1 MGGLFHAATP
11 HGVKTRAAR
20 RGKGA
25 DMAEEGTTTTGGE
38 GAQAAQ
44 PSVDELM
51 AQVKALTDERDKA
64 VAESRKWEGRSK
76 SNSEKAKKYD
86 ELAAQSMNDAERAD
100 AEKARADEAEA
111 KLAQY
116 EADAQFAKDAA
127 EVSEKYGVPASL
139 LTERDRKAMEVQAQA
154 IKAFATNQPT
164 AQVFSQDGTKPGS
177 APKSKEEQ
185 FAELFAP
192 LQL

>member
-1 MGGLFHAATP
+1 
-11 HGVKTRAAR
+11 
-20 RGKGA
+20 
-25 DMAEEGTTTTGGE
+25 MAEDTTTTTDGE
-38 GAQAAQ
+38 GAAAAQ

-139 LTERDRKAMEVQAQA
+139 LTERDRSAMELQAQA

-164 AQVFSQDGTKPGS
+164 AHVFPGDGSKPGP

>member
-1 MGGLFHAATP
+1 
-11 HGVKTRAAR
+11 
-20 RGKGA
+20 
-25 DMAEEGTTTTGGE
+25 MAEETTTTTEGE

-86 ELAAQSMNDAERAD
+86 ELAAQSMTD
-100 AEKARADEAEA
+100 AEKLEAASKKAEEAEA
-111 KLAQY
+111 KLAAY
-116 EADAQFAKDAA
+116 EAEAQRAKDAA

-139 LTERDRKAMEVQAQA
+139 LTERDRSAMELQAQA

-164 AQVFSQDGTKPGS
+164 AHVFSQDGAKPGP

>member
-1 MGGLFHAATP
+1 
-11 HGVKTRAAR
+11 
-20 RGKGA
+20 
-25 DMAEEGTTTTGGE
+25 MAEETTTTTEGE

-86 ELAAQSMNDAERAD
+86 ELAAQSMTDAERVEEATKR
-100 AEKARADEAEA
+100 AESAERRLAEYEAE
-111 KLAQY
+111 
-116 EADAQFAKDAA
+116 AQFAKDAA

-139 LTERDRKAMEVQAQA
+139 LTERDRSAMELQAQA

-164 AQVFSQDGTKPGS
+164 AHVFSQDGTKPGQS
-177 APKSKEEQ
+177 PNDPKKQ
-185 FAELFAP
+185 FADWFKSVSN
-192 LQL
+192 

>member
-1 MGGLFHAATP
+1 
-11 HGVKTRAAR
+11 
-20 RGKGA
+20 
-25 DMAEEGTTTTGGE
+25 MAEDTTTTTEGE

-116 EADAQFAKDAA
+116 EADAQFA
-127 EVSEKYGVPASL
+127 
-139 LTERDRKAMEVQAQA
+139 
-154 IKAFATNQPT
+154 
-164 AQVFSQDGTKPGS
+164 
-177 APKSKEEQ
+177 
-185 FAELFAP
+185 
-192 LQL
+192 

>member
-1 MGGLFHAATP
+1 
-11 HGVKTRAAR
+11 
-20 RGKGA
+20 
-25 DMAEEGTTTTGGE
+25 MAEDTTTTTEGE

-100 AEKARADEAEA
+100 AEKARAMPGVLAVLTAETFVPGIYHFSDEGACSWYDFTVA
-111 KLAQY
+111 IHRLAGITCR
-116 EADAQFAKDAA
+116 
-127 EVSEKYGVPASL
+127 V
-139 LTERDRKAMEVQAQA
+139 
-154 IKAFATNQPT
+154 
-164 AQVFSQDGTKPGS
+164 KPIRS
-177 APKSKEEQ
+177 DEYPSRAHRPFYSVLDKSKIKQTYGITIPHWYESLSHCIEI
-185 FAELFAP
+185 
-192 LQL
+192 LQETR

>member
-1 MGGLFHAATP
+1 
-11 HGVKTRAAR
+11 
-20 RGKGA
+20 
-25 DMAEEGTTTTGGE
+25 MAEGTDPAATGGE
-38 GAQAAQ
+38 Q
-44 PSVDELM
+44 PTVEELM
-51 AQVKALTDERDKA
+51 AQVASLTDERDKA
-64 VAESRKWEGRSK
+64 IEQSRKWEGRSK
-76 SNSEKAKKYD
+76 SNADKAKKYD

-139 LTERDRKAMEVQAQA
+139 LTERDRSAMELQAQA

-164 AQVFSQDGTKPGS
+164 AHVFSQDGTKPGP

>member
-1 MGGLFHAATP
+1 
-11 HGVKTRAAR
+11 
-20 RGKGA
+20 
-25 DMAEEGTTTTGGE
+25 MAEEIKTATEGE

-51 AQVKALTDERDKA
+51 AQVRALTDERDKA

-76 SNSEKAKKYD
+76 SNSEKARKYD

-100 AEKARADEAEA
+100 AEKARADKAEA

-139 LTERDRKAMEVQAQA
+139 LTERDRSAMELQAQA

-164 AQVFSQDGTKPGS
+164 ARVFSQDGTKPGP
-177 APKSKEEQ
+177 APKSKEQ
-185 FAELFAP
+185 QLAELFAP

>member
-1 MGGLFHAATP
+1 
-11 HGVKTRAAR
+11 
-20 RGKGA
+20 
-25 DMAEEGTTTTGGE
+25 MAEENATTTEGE

-76 SNSEKAKKYD
+76 SNSEKARKYD
-86 ELAAQSMNDAERAD
+86 ELAAQSMTD
-100 AEKARADEAEA
+100 AEKLEAASKKAEEAEA
-111 KLAQY
+111 KLAAY
-116 EADAQFAKDAA
+116 EAEAQRAKDAA

-164 AQVFSQDGTKPGS
+164 AHVFSQDGSKPGP

>member
-1 MGGLFHAATP
+1 
-11 HGVKTRAAR
+11 
-20 RGKGA
+20 
-25 DMAEEGTTTTGGE
+25 MAEETTTTTEGE
-38 GAQAAQ
+38 GAQAAR

-51 AQVKALTDERDKA
+51 AQVKALTDERD
-64 VAESRKWEGRSK
+64 
-76 SNSEKAKKYD
+76 
-86 ELAAQSMNDAERAD
+86 
-100 AEKARADEAEA
+100 ADEAEA

-139 LTERDRKAMEVQAQA
+139 LTERDRSAMELQAQA

-164 AQVFSQDGTKPGS
+164 AHVFPGDGSKPGP